1 MGSRIKLTREERQ
14 ERDDY
19 EALLKTMYHKVRI
32 LDSKTLFFATN
43 NTDLEQ
49 EVLWDL
55 YFMKRQIFA
64 DKYLRQVLDTRTFVL
79 LYYSDEPRYTKG
91 SVTKL
96 AIISKRTGEVKYTFD
111 TFDTSETTRYSTAY
125 GSATLL
131 LCRRR
136 FTGELNEHL
145 LLILD
150 NTSDRMINT
159 LQVHDLGFTT
169 SYRANLE
176 IREYVDG
183 IGAVT
188 RNAIIFPEKPSKD
201 DQDKPGYLGT
211 TFNNKESLFLRIDN
225 QQKRHLNNETS
236 NST

>member
-43 NTDLEQ
+43 NTDMEQ
-49 EVLWDL
+49 DVLWDV
-55 YFMKRQIFA
+55 YFMKQQIFA
-64 DKYLRQVLDTRTFVL
+64 DKYVREIFNTRTLVFIHYTDAPMPTKNSVVTLVVL
-79 LYYSDEPRYTKG
+79 
-91 SVTKL
+91 
-96 AIISKRTGEVKYTFD
+96 SKRTGEIKYTTEILDMGF
-111 TFDTSETTRYSTAY
+111 TTRYSTAY
-125 GSATLL
+125 GTVSLM
-131 LCRRR
+131 LCHKKPN
-136 FTGELNEHL
+136 GKLNQHV
-145 LLILD
+145 LLIMD
-150 NTSDRMINT
+150 NTSDRIINT
-159 LQVHDLGFTT
+159 LNVHDLGFTT

-225 QQKRHLNNETS
+225 Q
-236 NST
+236 